1 MAAPRQVDIPAIV
14 ERRRGVHP
22 SAVDMAATPL
32 SVSCAGLCGTRNS
45 YVVFEDK
52 EIQVKSSG
60 RRPAT
65 EVIVVSCRAPPHRRI
80 AAASHF
86 GFSDALAVVR
96 GDGRGF
102 GKSPFVK
109 FNLVRKRLVNRKRAS
124 PTSKFKSET

>member
-65 EVIVVSCRAPPHRRI
+65 EVIVVSA
-80 AAASHF
+80 AAASPH
-86 GFSDALAVVR
+86 R
-96 GDGRGF
+96 I
-102 GKSPFVK
+102 
-109 FNLVRKRLVNRKRAS
+109 LVSQMLWPSSVEMVEDSGN
-124 PTSKFKSET
+124 PPL

>member
-22 SAVDMAATPL
+22 SAVDMVAATPL

-52 EIQVKSSG
+52 EIQVIWSATG
-60 RRPAT
+60 DGGHCCERR
-65 EVIVVSCRAPPHRRI
+65 RRI
-80 AAASHF
+80 AASHF

-109 FNLVRKRLVNRKRAS
+109 FWCENDW
-124 PTSKFKSET
+124 